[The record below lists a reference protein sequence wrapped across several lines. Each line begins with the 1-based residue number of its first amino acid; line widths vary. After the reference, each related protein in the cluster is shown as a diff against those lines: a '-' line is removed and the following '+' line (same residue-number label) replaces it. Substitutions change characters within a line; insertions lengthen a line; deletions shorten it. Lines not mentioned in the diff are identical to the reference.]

1 MREIKFRAWDNVL
14 GLCSVESIDF
24 AVDCVYVRK
33 PIDKEFHTYTLSV
46 ENSQLMQYTGLHD
59 KNGKE
64 IYEGDIVTD
73 DEYIGVV
80 YWHDY
85 MGYSD
90 IVGYLAWCVGDP
102 KKPGNAIKLGSNGH
116 HPQGYDWTIL
126 GNIYENPELIEK
138 S

>member
-64 IYEGDIVTD
+64 IYEGDIVKMGWPRQGILIKIEWNEVM
-73 DEYIGVV
+73 DEGTGFIPFTRPGLDGED
-80 YWHDY
+80 WEN
-85 MGYSD
+85 MGGED
-90 IVGYLAWCVGDP
+90 VEVI
-102 KKPGNAIKLGSNGH
+102 
-116 HPQGYDWTIL
+116 

-138 S
+138 T